1 MDIGKVF
8 EKIASYI
15 GYEEGRKLKQA
26 SFWKESFWAYVYLL
40 PTLAVLGTF
49 SFWPLIRSF
58 KISLFDW
65 NILTDTGEFIG
76 FQNYAQLFA
85 DPEFGAA
92 LWHTVYYALVSTPVT
107 MIIALFIAVLLNRE
121 IRFRGWFRTAFFL
134 PWITPMVAG
143 ASVFVWLFNADY
155 GLVNYVLSQV
165 GLGNYRWLNNPSLAI
180 PLLIIFG
187 VWKFLGFQVV
197 LFVAGLQNIP
207 QHYYEAAKVDGANRL
222 QLFRHVTLPLL
233 TPTTFFVLIISMIGA
248 FKVFTQVYVLW
259 AGTAGPLNSAQTIVM
274 FFFEKGFNDFQ
285 FGYASASAYI
295 LFLIVFVLTAINMRL
310 SKRWV
315 HYQ

>member
-1 MDIGKVF
+1 MSKLLDRIGGL
-8 EKIASYI
+8 I
-15 GYEEGRKLKQA
+15 GYEGKKLQKL
-26 SFWKESFWAYVYLL
+26 SFWKETFWAYVYLL
-40 PTLAVLGTF
+40 PTLVVLGTF
-49 SFWPLIRSF
+49 SLWPLIRSF

-65 NILTDTGEFIG
+65 NVLRNTGTFVG
-76 FQNYAQLFA
+76 LQNYADLLS

-92 LWHTVYYALVSTPVT
+92 LWHTVYYALVSTPIT
-107 MIIALFIAVLLNRE
+107 MIIALFIATLLNQKLKLRS
-121 IRFRGWFRTAFFL
+121 WFRTAFFL

-155 GLVNYVLSQV
+155 GLVNHLLGFV
-165 GLGNYRWLNNPSLAI
+165 GLGDLRWLNTPALAI

-197 LFVAGLQNIP
+197 LFLAGLQNIP
-207 QHYYEAAKVDGANRL
+207 EHYYEAARVDGANRL
-222 QLFRHVTLPLL
+222 QLFQHVTLPLL

-259 AGTAGPLNSAQTIVM
+259 AGTAGPLDSAQTIVM
-274 FFFEKGFNDFQ
+274 FFFQKGFNNFE
-285 FGYASASAYI
+285 FGYASAAAYI

>member
-1 MDIGKVF
+1 MSKLLNKFSGL
-8 EKIASYI
+8 I
-15 GYEEGRKLKQA
+15 GYEGRKLKKL
-26 SFWKESFWAYVYLL
+26 SFWKETFWAYVYLL

-49 SFWPLIRSF
+49 SLWPIIRSF
-58 KISLFDW
+58 KISLYDW
-65 NILTDTGEFIG
+65 DVLRNTGNFIG
-76 FQNYAQLFA
+76 FQNYIELFS

-92 LWHTVYYALVSTPVT
+92 LWHTVYYALVSTPLT
-107 MIIALFIAVLLNRE
+107 MIIALFIAILLNQKLRL
-121 IRFRGWFRTAFFL
+121 RGWFRTAFFL

-155 GLVNYVLSQV
+155 GLVNHLLGFFGV
-165 GLGNYRWLNNPSLAI
+165 GNLRWLNSPALAI

-197 LFVAGLQNIP
+197 LFLAGLQNIP
-207 QHYYEAAKVDGANRL
+207 EHYYEAAKVDGANRL

-248 FKVFTQVYVLW
+248 FKIFTQVYVLW
-259 AGTAGPLNSAQTIVM
+259 AGTAGPLDSAQTIVM
-274 FFFEKGFNDFQ
+274 FFFQKGFNNFE
-285 FGYASASAYI
+285 FGYASAAAYI

>member
-1 MDIGKVF
+1 MQNILDKLTGL
-8 EKIASYI
+8 I
-15 GYEEGRKLKQA
+15 GYKKRKLKKL
-26 SFWKESFWAYVYLL
+26 SFWKETFWAYVYLL
-40 PTLAVLGTF
+40 PTLVVLGTF

-65 NILTDTGEFIG
+65 NVLKNSGTFIG
-76 FQNYAQLFA
+76 FQNYAELFT
-85 DPEFGAA
+85 DPEFGSA

-107 MIIALFIAVLLNRE
+107 MIVAMFIAILLNQKL
-121 IRFRGWFRTAFFL
+121 RFRDWFRTAFFL

-155 GLVNYVLSQV
+155 GLVNHILGFV
-165 GLGNYRWLNNPSLAI
+165 GLGDFRWLNTPALAI

-197 LFVAGLQNIP
+197 LFLAGLQNIP
-207 QHYYEAAKVDGANRL
+207 EHYYEAAKVDGANRF

-259 AGTAGPLNSAQTIVM
+259 SGTAGPLDSAQTIVM
-274 FFFEKGFNDFQ
+274 FFFQKGFNNFE
-285 FGYASASAYI
+285 FGYASAAAYI
-295 LFLIVFVLTAINMRL
+295 LFFIVFILTAINMRL

>member
-1 MDIGKVF
+1 MSNMF
-8 EKIASYI
+8 EKFSGFI
-15 GYEEGRKLKQA
+15 GYKNRKLKKL
-26 SFWKESFWAYVYLL
+26 SFWKETFWAYVYLL
-40 PTLAVLGTF
+40 PTLIVLGTF
-49 SFWPLIRSF
+49 SLWPLIRSF

-65 NILTDTGEFIG
+65 NVLRNTGTFVGI
-76 FQNYAQLFA
+76 QNYAQLLT

-92 LWHTVYYALVSTPVT
+92 LWHTVYYAVVSTPLT
-107 MIIALFIAVLLNRE
+107 MIIALFIATLLNQKLRL
-121 IRFRGWFRTAFFL
+121 RGWFRTAFFL

-155 GLVNYVLSQV
+155 GLVNHLLGFV
-165 GLGNYRWLNNPSLAI
+165 GMGDLRWLNSPTLAI

-197 LFVAGLQNIP
+197 LFLAGLQNIP
-207 QHYYEAAKVDGANRL
+207 EHYYEAAKVDGANRL

-259 AGTAGPLNSAQTIVM
+259 SGTAGPLDSAQTIVM
-274 FFFEKGFNDFQ
+274 FFFQKGFNNFE
-285 FGYASASAYI
+285 FGYASAAAYI